1 MKKFLLFFTCL
12 LLITVFMTSCGAKK
26 VQKTINGFEVTILHD
41 EPGDLAKEGDYAYFR
56 YEVKSK
62 DSTLFSSSSQTPM
75 IKFKLPKVEKQDPKN
90 AQPLLEALFLM
101 SKGDSALVEQMLTEE
116 MKTQIGINNVDKLS
130 FYISLVDIKSEADY
144 NADMQASQQA
154 AAENAKM
161 ISEKVTTILND
172 YTSGTLASSIKT
184 TPSGLKYIVHEEG
197 TGALPET
204 GKPVS
209 VNYYG
214 TLMDGNRFDDSWSR
228 GQAFQF
234 ILGQGQVIKGWDEGV
249 ALLKKG
255 SKASLF
261 IPAELAYGAEGS
273 PPAIPANSELMFY
286 IELMD
291 AN

>member
-1 MKKFLLFFTCL
+1 MKKILLFFTCL

-26 VQKTINGFEVTILHD
+26 VQKTINGFEVTLLHD

-130 FYISLVDIKSEADY
+130 FYISLADIKSEADY
-144 NADMQASQQA
+144 NADMQASQKA

-197 TGALPET
+197 TGATPET

-286 IELMD
+286 IEVMD

>member
-26 VQKTINGFEVTILHD
+26 VQKTINGFEVTLLHD

-197 TGALPET
+197 TGATPET

-286 IELMD
+286 IEVMD

>member
-286 IELMD
+286 IEVMD